1 MEGIFR
7 IMEGIF
13 RKIMEIKSKIG
24 GRFLMRNSISGDI
37 RLAEV
42 IEKKE
47 DEEEVVKLE
56 DVIGE
61 AMKLRWRSK

>member
-1 MEGIFR
+1 MEGIFG

>member
-37 RLAEV
+37 RLA
-42 IEKKE
+42 
-47 DEEEVVKLE
+47 
-56 DVIGE
+56 
-61 AMKLRWRSK
+61 RRR

>member
-1 MEGIFR
+1 
-7 IMEGIF
+7 
-13 RKIMEIKSKIG
+13 MEIKSKIG
-24 GRFLMRNSISGDI
+24 GSFLMRNSISGDI

>member
-1 MEGIFR
+1 
-7 IMEGIF
+7 
-13 RKIMEIKSKIG
+13 
-24 GRFLMRNSISGDI
+24 MRNSISGDI

>member
-1 MEGIFR
+1 MEGIFG

-56 DVIGE
+56 AVIGE